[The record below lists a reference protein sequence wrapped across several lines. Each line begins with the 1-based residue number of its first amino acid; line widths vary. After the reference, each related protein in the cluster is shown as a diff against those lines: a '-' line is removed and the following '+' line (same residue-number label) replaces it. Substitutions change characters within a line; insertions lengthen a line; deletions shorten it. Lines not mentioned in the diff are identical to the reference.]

1 MVYDFNSLQYFFI
14 STQQP
19 LKKSYLF
26 FFSEI
31 EFSFV
36 VAPVPCC
43 NSLKVFLACL
53 TLASANFAL
62 TSLSCPYQKLSDDEE
77 GSQNLLKPPFLVW
90 SSLTLDSSPLH
101 YLLLHYKFYPTT
113 LALPLGPLWN
123 VPDLVQILQRS
134 KKNAYFLGL
143 AFLEPSQRALSLRTG
158 VWLWQR
164 IFPKGNVWGASRSR
178 RGKWMG
184 FVSPQIAISAIIQDT
199 THRSGVI
206 RMNFLQLSVMLFSL
220 KVAYILNLFFNW
232 RRISLQY
239 CVGFCYT
246 TQMSH
251 THTHTHT
258 HTHI

>member
-26 FFSEI
+26 FFSEM
-31 EFSFV
+31 EFRFV

-113 LALPLGPLWN
+113 LALPLGLLWN

-158 VWLWQR
+158 LALER
-164 IFPKGNVWGASRSR
+164 IFPKGDVWDASRCR
-178 RGKWMG
+178 RGKWVG
-184 FVSPQIAISAIIQDT
+184 SVSPQIAFGAIIQGT

-206 RMNFLQLSVMLFSL
+206 RINFL
-220 KVAYILNLFFNW
+220 
-232 RRISLQY
+232 
-239 CVGFCYT
+239 
-246 TQMSH
+246 
-251 THTHTHT
+251 
-258 HTHI
+258 